1 MASTSKSDD
10 EVTPLNSRE
19 LDAESHLSFPM
30 FQQLPVEIRLRVWEA
45 AIIPR
50 IIKCKHSHDRNLF
63 TGPSHPVALLHV
75 CQESREA
82 AFLYGEYDL
91 VSTSPSMVYFSLKY
105 DYLWFDAG
113 WTSLEPPRYR
123 VRTRPPPTSHDFT
136 ESLPSPS
143 LKLRNIMIHPNWSD
157 KRMKPTVQFAKFT
170 KLQRVLV
177 AADERSIGIQSQVM
191 LDTIYD
197 LKMYYTIAKQKL
209 PETKTPKI
217 AVGCL
222 GWTGSDGKRLYH
234 TNEDHRQL
242 VGIFD
247 TYAEMKDHQQSLRDL
262 EWKFT
267 RDRFSTP
274 KPSIIAKL
282 QKARELSERNN
293 PTGTDHGEA
302 SSPSND
308 TLDVQMDTP
317 QNEPPTYTDA
327 VSGDADV
334 GGRILES
341 T

>member
-1 MASTSKSDD
+1 MASGSRNDD
-10 EVTPLNSRE
+10 EVAPPKSID
-19 LDAESHLSFPM
+19 LDVEPHLSFTM
-30 FQQLPVEIRLRVWEA
+30 FQQLPVEIRLRIWES
-45 AIIPR
+45 AITPR

-63 TGPSHPVALLHV
+63 TGPSHPVALLH
-75 CQESREA
+75 SREA

-113 WTSLEPPRYR
+113 WTSFEPPRYR
-123 VRTRPPPTSHDFT
+123 IANRPPPTSHDFT

-157 KRMKPTVQFAKFT
+157 KRMKPTVQFANFT

-222 GWTGSDGKRLYH
+222 GWTGSEGKRLYH
-234 TNEDHRQL
+234 TNEDNRQL

-247 TYAEMKDHQQSLRDL
+247 TYAEMKDHQQSLREL

-293 PTGTDHGEA
+293 PTGIGHGEP
-302 SSPSND
+302 SSPNND
-308 TLDVQMDTP
+308 NLNVQVDIP
-317 QNEPPTYTDA
+317 PNEPPTYTDA
-327 VSGDADV
+327 VSGDADA